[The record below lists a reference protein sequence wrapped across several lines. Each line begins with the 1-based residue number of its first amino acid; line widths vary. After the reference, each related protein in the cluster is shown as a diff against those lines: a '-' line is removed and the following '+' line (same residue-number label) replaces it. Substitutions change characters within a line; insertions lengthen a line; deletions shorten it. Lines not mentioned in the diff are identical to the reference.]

1 MPQPAKLSSPNA
13 KRFKNEGTPLNPDVL
28 PESVKTQSAAASEVD
43 VAVKINKKIVPLDFS
58 MSSLAKRIKQLCQ
71 QEQQQESQQNYRK
84 FRAKICPGENQAAED
99 ELRKEI
105 R

>member
-1 MPQPAKLSSPNA
+1 MA
-13 KRFKNEGTPLNPDVL
+13 GTILDSGNTDMKENKPC
-28 PESVKTQSAAASEVD
+28 SHEVYIP
-43 VAVKINKKIVPLDFS
+43 VGGSRNYNKKIVPLDFS

-71 QEQQQESQQNYRK
+71 QEQQQEGGQNYRK